1 MVVYLRCKQLE
12 SALRWLSI
20 VLLSCWQE
28 TASCFPNSI
37 AFYLTSTVPKWIIL
51 IPLEQ
56 MRTTFR
62 MFEKQACD
70 LDISNNM
77 SIEFR
82 SVLKIAAIKS
92 IKNSFPF
99 FGVKPTVTSAYPMW
113 KSGFSLFFFP
123 HSKIR
128 KLFHGHPDLIN
139 DFHTFLPPNPH
150 SNSNSNPNPQPST
163 VSTVSTVSTIS
174 TNPPIASIPA
184 VNPVVSAPASLYA
197 PYPKFPAV
205 NPPSFPA
212 KTPAKPIPAVLP
224 PDTPEIPAGSDQDIA
239 DFASLRSSAGLIRFE
254 HFLRICA
261 LFADVALSH
270 TFESQKVISLAEF
283 VALCES
289 LFRHKPHILQ
299 QISSMLLRCGVP
311 RDLVKSPRFLE
322 W

>member
-1 MVVYLRCKQLE
+1 MEERVF
-12 SALRWLSI
+12 S
-20 VLLSCWQE
+20 LLS
-28 TASCFPNSI
+28 
-37 AFYLTSTVPKWIIL
+37 
-51 IPLEQ
+51 
-56 MRTTFR
+56 
-62 MFEKQACD
+62 
-70 LDISNNM
+70 
-77 SIEFR
+77 
-82 SVLKIAAIKS
+82 
-92 IKNSFPF
+92 
-99 FGVKPTVTSAYPMW
+99 
-113 KSGFSLFFFP
+113 P
-123 HSKIR
+123 HSQIR

-139 DFHTFLPPNPH
+139 DFHTFLPPNH
-150 SNSNSNPNPQPST
+150 SNPNPNSNPQPST
-163 VSTVSTVSTIS
+163 VSTVSTVS

-224 PDTPEIPAGSDQDIA
+224 PDKPEIPAGSDQDIA